1 MHEQPL
7 HSSCFLELKEY
18 FLPTFVAVYIQ
29 GFAIEKCSISM
40 LQMILRDLCRF
51 MFVYLV
57 FLLGFS
63 TGNIKL
69 GVNFFCYLKE
79 SH

>member
-1 MHEQPL
+1 
-7 HSSCFLELKEY
+7 
-18 FLPTFVAVYIQ
+18 
-29 GFAIEKCSISM
+29 M

-69 GVNFFCYLKE
+69 GVVFFLLSQRISE
-79 SH
+79 NGIFQLT

>member
-1 MHEQPL
+1 
-7 HSSCFLELKEY
+7 
-18 FLPTFVAVYIQ
+18 
-29 GFAIEKCSISM
+29 M

-63 TGNIKL
+63 TGNIIPE
-69 GVNFFCYLKE
+69 VTFCYFKE
-79 SH
+79 SQNYFFFKWLRLCFQLKSNKLT

>member
-1 MHEQPL
+1 
-7 HSSCFLELKEY
+7 
-18 FLPTFVAVYIQ
+18 
-29 GFAIEKCSISM
+29 M

-63 TGNIKL
+63 TGNIILEVTFCYFKESQ
-69 GVNFFCYLKE
+69 NFFFFSNGLDFV
-79 SH
+79 SN

>member
-1 MHEQPL
+1 
-7 HSSCFLELKEY
+7 
-18 FLPTFVAVYIQ
+18 
-29 GFAIEKCSISM
+29 M

-63 TGNIKL
+63 TGNIIL
-69 GVNFFCYLKE
+69 GVTFCYLEE
-79 SH
+79 SLFFKCLRLFVPN